1 MLGSKA
7 YAMENRST
15 RTQRTLA
22 IVPFIL
28 GGFALM
34 GCDQGEPTTPI
45 PVEVPKDARPEEVT
59 PGKPTPPPPYKKS
72 SRLPGP
78 PPEPPKVQ

>member
-1 MLGSKA
+1 MRNSGK
-7 YAMENRST
+7 
-15 RTQRTLA
+15 LA
-22 IVPFIL
+22 VLSLVL
-28 GGFALM
+28 GGFASA
-34 GCDQGEPTTPI
+34 GCDQGEPTTPM

-59 PGKPTPPPPYKKS
+59 PGKPTPPPVYKKS